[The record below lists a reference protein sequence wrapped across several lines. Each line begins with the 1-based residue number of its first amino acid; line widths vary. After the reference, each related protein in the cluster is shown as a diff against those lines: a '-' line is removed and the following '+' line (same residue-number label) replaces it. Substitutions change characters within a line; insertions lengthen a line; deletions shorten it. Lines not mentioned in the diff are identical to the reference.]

1 MSTLHSLP
9 GPENITRVVL
19 PNGITIL
26 TRSNFNSPS
35 VTLSGYFT
43 AGSLFDS
50 DEKLGLAD
58 FVASAVMRGTEKRS
72 FEEVYDALE
81 SVGATLG
88 FSAGTHTAG
97 FSGHAL
103 VEDLPLLFDLTSEAL
118 RMPTFPEAEI
128 ERLRAQ
134 LLTGLAIRAQDTSDV
149 ASMTFDKIIFDGH
162 PYGRP
167 DDGYPET
174 IKAIRRDDLAEFREK
189 TFGPRGMT
197 IAVVGAVEAGF
208 VVDQIVRV
216 LGDWTNS
223 QQPSVPTLP
232 PHKPLKKRTRK
243 NVTLPGKSQ
252 SDVMVGV
259 IGPSRHSPDFLP
271 ASLGN
276 SVLGQFGMMGRIGDV
291 IREQS
296 GLAYYAY
303 SSMSAGIGPGTWEVS
318 AGVNPKNVEKAIN
331 LTLRELQTF
340 TEKGV
345 SQEELRDS
353 QDNFVGRL
361 PLSLE
366 SNGGVANALLNI
378 ERYDLGIDYYLR
390 YESLVRAVT
399 ADQVLETAC
408 KYFDLQKLAI
418 ATAGPKKSVED

>member
-1 MSTLHSLP
+1 MSVSHALP

-35 VTLSGYFT
+35 VTVSGYFS
-43 AGSLFDS
+43 AGSLYDS

-58 FVASAVMRGTEKRS
+58 FVASSVMRGTEKRS
-72 FEEVYDALE
+72 FEEIYDALE
-81 SVGATLG
+81 SVGASMG

-103 VEDLPLLFDLTSEAL
+103 VEDLPLLFELASDALLT
-118 RMPTFPEAEI
+118 PTFPKAEI

-134 LLTGLAIRAQDTSDV
+134 LLTGLAIRAQDTGD
-149 ASMTFDKIIFDGH
+149 ASSMAFDKIVFADH

-174 IKAIRRDDLAEFREK
+174 IKAIHRDDLDEFRSS
-189 TFGPRGMT
+189 TYGPRGMV
-197 IAVVGAVEAGF
+197 IAVVGAVEAEF
-208 VVDQIVRV
+208 VIGEISRF
-216 LGDWTNS
+216 LGNWINP
-223 QQPSVPTLP
+223 QQRSMPTLP
-232 PHKPLKKRTRK
+232 LVKPLKKRTRK
-243 NVTLPGKSQ
+243 NINLPGKSQ
-252 SDVMVGV
+252 SDIMVGV
-259 IGPSRHSPDFLP
+259 VGPERRSPDYIP

-276 SVLGQFGMMGRIGDV
+276 SVLGQFGMMGRIGNV

-303 SSMSAGIGPGTWEVS
+303 SSLSAGIGPGTWEVS
-318 AGVNPKNVEKAIN
+318 AGVNPANVEKAIE
-331 LTLRELQTF
+331 LALGELQTF
-340 TEKGV
+340 VEKGV
-345 SQEELRDS
+345 SEEELRDS
-353 QDNFVGRL
+353 QANFIGRL

-378 ERYDLGIDYYLR
+378 ERYELGLNYYQR
-390 YESLVRAVT
+390 YASMVRAVT
-399 ADQVLETAC
+399 PDQVLEAAR
-408 KYFDLQKLAI
+408 KYLDLTKIAI
-418 ATAGPKKSVED
+418 ATAGPKKVTG